1 MLGWCLGGFRG
12 VAGFNSEEVGVGLGR
27 KVGLEFSSQLGLSP
41 EAEEMAGPP
50 VCCRCNVG

>member
-1 MLGWCLGGFRG
+1 MLLVLTLRKLGW
-12 VAGFNSEEVGVGLGR
+12 VLGR